1 MWIGE
6 ISNNKKKNKLYFPSS
21 ENKHNDNLIETYK
34 YLGKRRIQSLY
45 NELIQNYLF
54 LILSI

>member
-34 YLGKRRIQSLY
+34 YLGKDVFNHFIM
-45 NELIQNYLF
+45 N
-54 LILSI
+54 